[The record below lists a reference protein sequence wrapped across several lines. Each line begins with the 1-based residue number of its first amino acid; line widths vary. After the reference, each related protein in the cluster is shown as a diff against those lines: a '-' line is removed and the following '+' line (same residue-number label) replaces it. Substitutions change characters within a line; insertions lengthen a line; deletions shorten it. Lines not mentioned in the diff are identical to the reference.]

1 LAKEPIHP
9 QVLELEMSEL
19 CTNPKKPKLKEEDE
33 EEEANVSCR
42 EEQEEVLVALVEHR
56 SNEIER
62 LNNHISNYQTKVS
75 LSLFKVLIFLCF
87 YFAFLDL
94 FKVQ

>member
-1 LAKEPIHP
+1 
-9 QVLELEMSEL
+9 MSEL
-19 CTNPKKPKLKEEDE
+19 PANPKKPKLKGEE

-62 LNNHISNYQTKVS
+62 FKSHISNYQTKVTS
-75 LSLFKVLIFLCF
+75 KVSIFFGF
-87 YFAFLDL
+87 YFL
-94 FKVQ
+94 F